1 VSHLRD
7 DDLVLHY
14 YGEDGPRLVEVE
26 RHLQTCSE
34 CGVAY
39 EALTRTL
46 SAVTPPEF
54 VESTPVDDLWALR
67 QMLRDR
73 VGSRARKVSA
83 RLVALVWL
91 VPLLYPLSFP
101 LLFGSGRLAQEQ
113 VMAAPLVLL
122 ALAWACAGPFVAA
135 FALNRTTV
143 DFKWLSSRLFAGG
156 AMAASATPGLYLLV
170 ARVLPGVAW
179 WYAALALAAL
189 ASLAPWPSTPRATAN
204 VLVVHRVSAAVITIF
219 ALTHVGNQLV
229 AFVSESSY
237 AAALTFLREGYHQ
250 PIVEWLLLTSSAVQI
265 FTGAAMGMKKVRP
278 GAWMDNF
285 QAISGWYLAMFL
297 ITHALAPRVLNPGVT
312 PAPATVIA
320 ATQFNLLATARGA
333 ASLPF
338 LLLGVVAFL
347 YHIGTYARL
356 AALAYL
362 AEAQVRRLSYAAVFV
377 GASVVVTLGLALSG
391 VHVIR

>member
-1 VSHLRD
+1 MSHLRD

-26 RHLQTCSE
+26 RHLQTCAE
-34 CGVAY
+34 CAIAY
-39 EALTRTL
+39 QALTRTL

-54 VESTPVDDLWALR
+54 IETPPLDDLWALR

-73 VGSRARKVSA
+73 AGSRARKVSA
-83 RLVALVWL
+83 RFVALVWL
-91 VPLLYPLSFP
+91 VPLLYPLSLP
-101 LLFGSGRLAQEQ
+101 LIVGSGRLAQTQ
-113 VMAAPLVLL
+113 ILAAPLVVL

-135 FALNRTTV
+135 FALNRAAV
-143 DFKWLSSRLFAGG
+143 DFEWLSSRAFAGG
-156 AMAASATPGLYLLV
+156 AMVAAATPGLYLLV
-170 ARVLPGVAW
+170 ARLLPGLAW

-189 ASLAPWPSTPRATAN
+189 ASLAPWPSTPRSTRN
-204 VLVVHRVSAAVITIF
+204 ILVVHRLSAAVITIF
-219 ALTHVGNQLV
+219 ALTHIGNQLV
-229 AFVSESSY
+229 GFVSESAY

-250 PIVEWLLLTSSAVQI
+250 AIVEWLLLTSAAVQI
-265 FTGAAMGMKKVRP
+265 VSGATMGMKKVRP
-278 GAWMDNF
+278 GAWTDNF

-297 ITHALAPRVLNPGVT
+297 ITHVLAPGVLNPGAT
-312 PAPATVIA
+312 PAPAAVIA

-347 YHIGTYARL
+347 YHVGTYARL

-362 AEAQVRRLSYAAVFV
+362 AEAQVRRLSYAAVFA
-377 GASVVVTLGLALSG
+377 GTSVVVTLALALCG
-391 VHVIR
+391 VHLIR